1 LKKRASDTAI
11 RKLEEKREEEG
22 SENKCKIEETEEKQ
36 EKRKVPGS
44 AIRRLVEVLERRGDE
59 NGCML
64 KEELLGLYEEVFGYK
79 SEKPLYG
86 VINRAI
92 KRGRV
97 YTIETREGVMICSRG
112 VHERK
117 LLSLLEDIYLTSL
130 YRSRWLGLSERP
142 FVKKFEA
149 KIPDV
154 DRGTYLVYAIQHLLC
169 YEAISSIIKPD
180 YRLVF
185 NIIRLNDVR
194 LLGEAKIKLSL
205 RDLREA
211 VQFYDDAI
219 WKMLTLKAR
228 ALASEP
234 ELVMDLTH
242 RLRETFWRLRD
253 VDVSY
258 FEQVVGVEAER
269 IKNMCRLSAEKLPII
284 VTVLR
289 ELYYLLGD
297 VFTFLIEI
305 ENKHS
310 RRYEELRIATF
321 KVIEEVLR
329 NGELKGECSLC
340 GKPTHDDV
348 ELDILKSILDIY
360 ILPFH
365 ASRITSY

>member
-1 LKKRASDTAI
+1 MRAPGTTD
-11 RKLEEKREEEG
+11 RKQEEKHEEEG
-22 SENKCKIEETEEKQ
+22 SENKCKQ
-36 EKRKVPGS
+36 EKRRVPGS
-44 AIRRLVEVLERRGDE
+44 AIRRLVEVLEEQGDE
-59 NGCML
+59 NGCMI
-64 KEELLGLYEEVFGYK
+64 KEQLLGLYKEVFCYT

-86 VINRAI
+86 VIKRAI
-92 KRGRV
+92 ERRKA
-97 YTIETREGVMICSRG
+97 YTIETREGVMICSRR

-117 LLSLLEDIYLTSL
+117 LLSLLEDIYLTLL
-130 YRSRWLGLSERP
+130 YRSRGLGLSERP
-142 FVKKFEA
+142 PVKKFEA

-169 YEAISSIIKPD
+169 YEAISSIIRPD

-185 NIIRLNDVR
+185 NAIRLNDVR
-194 LLGEAKIKLSL
+194 LLSEAKIKLSL

-211 VQFYDDAI
+211 VRFYDDAI
-219 WKMLTLKAR
+219 WKILTLKAR

-234 ELVMDLTH
+234 ELVVDLTH
-242 RLRETFWRLRD
+242 KLRETLWRLRD

-269 IKNMCRLSAEKLPII
+269 IKNMCGLPAEKLPII

-289 ELYYLLGD
+289 ELYYLLGSLGD
-297 VFTFLIEI
+297 VFAFLIEI
-305 ENKHS
+305 GNKHS

-321 KVIEEVLR
+321 KVIEEALR

-348 ELDILKSILDIY
+348 ELDILKSILDTY

-365 ASRITSY
+365 APQITSY

>member
-1 LKKRASDTAI
+1 MRVPGTAI
-11 RKLEEKREEEG
+11 RKLEE
-22 SENKCKIEETEEKQ
+22 
-36 EKRKVPGS
+36 
-44 AIRRLVEVLERRGDE
+44 VLEKEGGE
-59 NGCML
+59 NGCMV
-64 KEELLGLYEEVFGYK
+64 KEQLLSKYNEFGYK

-92 KRGRV
+92 KRGKA
-97 YTIETREGVMICSRG
+97 YTIETREGIMICSRR

-117 LLSLLEDIYLTSL
+117 LLSILEDIYLTSL
-130 YRSRWLGLSERP
+130 YSLRGLGLSERP
-142 FVKKFEA
+142 PVKKFEA

-169 YEAISSIIKPD
+169 YEAVSTIIKPD

-185 NIIRLNDVR
+185 NAIRLNDVR
-194 LLGEAKIKLSL
+194 LLSEAKIKLSL

-211 VQFYDDAI
+211 VQFYDNAI
-219 WKMLTLKAR
+219 WKMSTLKAR

-234 ELVMDLTH
+234 ELVMD
-242 RLRETFWRLRD
+242 

-258 FEQVVGVEAER
+258 FEQVVGLEAER
-269 IKNMCRLSAEKLPII
+269 IKNMCRLPAEKLPII

-289 ELYYLLGD
+289 ELYYLLGSLGD

-321 KVIEEVLR
+321 KVIEEALR

-348 ELDILKSILDIY
+348 ELDILKSILDTY

-365 ASRITSY
+365 APQITSY

>member
-1 LKKRASDTAI
+1 LRDIENCVEKLKK
-11 RKLEEKREEEG
+11 
-22 SENKCKIEETEEKQ
+22 ETKGKQ
-36 EKRKVPGS
+36 EKRKARGS
-44 AIRRLVEVLERRGDE
+44 AIRRLVKVLERCGDE
-59 NGCML
+59 NGCMI
-64 KEELLGLYEEVFGYK
+64 KEELLGLYEKGFGYK

-86 VINRAI
+86 VISRAI
-92 KRGRV
+92 KWRKV
-97 YTIETREGVMICSRG
+97 YVVETREGVMICSRG

-130 YRSRWLGLSERP
+130 YSSRWLGLSERP

-154 DRGTYLVYAIQHLLC
+154 DKATYLVYAIQHLLC

-185 NIIRLNDVR
+185 NIMRFNDVR
-194 LLGEAKIKLSL
+194 LLSEAKIELSL

-219 WKMLTLKAR
+219 WKMVTLKAR

-234 ELVMDLTH
+234 ELVTDLTH
-242 RLRETFWRLRD
+242 KLRETIWRLRD
-253 VDVSY
+253 VDVNY
-258 FEQVVGVEAER
+258 FEEVVGVEAEK
-269 IKNMCRLSAEKLPII
+269 IKNLYRLPAEKLPII

-289 ELYYLLGD
+289 ELYYLLGSPGG

-310 RRYEELRIATF
+310 RRYEELKIATF
-321 KVIEEVLR
+321 KVIEEALR
-329 NGELKGECSLC
+329 KGELKGECSLC
-340 GKPTHDDV
+340 GKPAYDDV
-348 ELDILKSILDIY
+348 ELDILKSILDLY
-360 ILPFH
+360 TPPFH
-365 ASRITSY
+365 VPRITSY

>member
-1 LKKRASDTAI
+1 MKELKK
-11 RKLEEKREEEG
+11 
-22 SENKCKIEETEEKQ
+22 ETEGKR

-44 AIRRLVEVLERRGDE
+44 AIRRLVEVLERCGGE

-64 KEELLGLYEEVFGYK
+64 KERLLSLHGEVFGYK

-92 KRGRV
+92 KRRKA
-97 YTIETREGVMICSRG
+97 YTIRTREGVMICSRR

-130 YRSRWLGLSERP
+130 YSLRGLGLSERP
-142 FVKKFEA
+142 PVKKFEA

-169 YEAISSIIKPD
+169 YEAISSIIRPD
-180 YRLVF
+180 YRLMF
-185 NIIRLNDVR
+185 NAIRLNDVR
-194 LLGEAKIKLSL
+194 LLSEAKIKLSL

-211 VQFYDDAI
+211 IRFYDDAI
-219 WKMLTLKAR
+219 WKMLTLKAS

-242 RLRETFWRLRD
+242 KLRETIWRLRN

-258 FEQVVGVEAER
+258 FEQAVGVEAER
-269 IKNMCRLSAEKLPII
+269 IKNMCRLPAEKLPII

-289 ELYYLLGD
+289 ELYYLLGSLGD

-321 KVIEEVLR
+321 KVIEEALR

-348 ELDILKSILDIY
+348 ELDILKSILDTY

-365 ASRITSY
+365 APRITSY

>member
-1 LKKRASDTAI
+1 MRTTFLGFGTTYLRRGLKMRVPGTAI
-11 RKLEEKREEEG
+11 RKLEE
-22 SENKCKIEETEEKQ
+22 
-36 EKRKVPGS
+36 
-44 AIRRLVEVLERRGDE
+44 VLEKEGGE
-59 NGCML
+59 NGCMT
-64 KEELLGLYEEVFGYK
+64 KEQLLSKYKEFGYK

-86 VINRAI
+86 VINRAV
-92 KRGRV
+92 KRGKA
-97 YTIETREGVMICSRG
+97 YTIETREGILICSRR

-130 YRSRWLGLSERP
+130 YSLRGLGLSERP
-142 FVKKFEA
+142 PVKKFEA

-185 NIIRLNDVR
+185 NTIRLNDVR
-194 LLGEAKIKLSL
+194 LLSEAKIKLSL

-211 VQFYDDAI
+211 VRFYDDAI

-242 RLRETFWRLRD
+242 KLRETVRRLRN

-269 IKNMCRLSAEKLPII
+269 IKNMCRLPAEKLPII

-289 ELYYLLGD
+289 ELYYLLGSLGD

-321 KVIEEVLR
+321 KVIEEALR

-340 GKPTHDDV
+340 DKPTHDDV

-365 ASRITSY
+365 APQITSY

>member
-1 LKKRASDTAI
+1 L
-11 RKLEEKREEEG
+11 RK
-22 SENKCKIEETEEKQ
+22 ETR
-36 EKRKVPGS
+36 RKVPGT

-59 NGCML
+59 NGCMI
-64 KEELLGLYEEVFGYK
+64 KEQLLGLHKEEFGYK

-92 KRGRV
+92 KWRKAYV
-97 YTIETREGVMICSRG
+97 IETREGIMICSRR

-117 LLSLLEDIYLTSL
+117 LLSILEDIYLTSL
-130 YRSRWLGLSERP
+130 YSSRWLGLSERP

-154 DRGTYLVYAIQHLLC
+154 DRAAYLVYAIQHLLC

-194 LLGEAKIKLSL
+194 LLSEAKIKLSL

-211 VQFYDDAI
+211 VQFYDNAI
-219 WKMLTLKAR
+219 WKMVTLKAR

-242 RLRETFWRLRD
+242 KLRETIWRLRD

-258 FEQVVGVEAER
+258 FEEVVSVEAEK
-269 IKNMCRLSAEKLPII
+269 IKNLCGLPAEKLPII

-289 ELYYLLGD
+289 ELYHLLGSLGD

-305 ENKHS
+305 KNKHS

-321 KVIEEVLR
+321 KVIEEALR

-340 GKPTHDDV
+340 GKPALDDV
-348 ELDILKSILDIY
+348 ELDILKSILDLY
-360 ILPFH
+360 TLPFH
-365 ASRITSY
+365 APRITSY

>member
-1 LKKRASDTAI
+1 
-11 RKLEEKREEEG
+11 
-22 SENKCKIEETEEKQ
+22 
-36 EKRKVPGS
+36 
-44 AIRRLVEVLERRGDE
+44 
-59 NGCML
+59 
-64 KEELLGLYEEVFGYK
+64 
-79 SEKPLYG
+79 
-86 VINRAI
+86 
-92 KRGRV
+92 
-97 YTIETREGVMICSRG
+97 
-112 VHERK
+112 
-117 LLSLLEDIYLTSL
+117 
-130 YRSRWLGLSERP
+130 
-142 FVKKFEA
+142 VKKFEA

-169 YEAISSIIKPD
+169 YEAISSIIRPD

-185 NIIRLNDVR
+185 NAIRLNDVR
-194 LLGEAKIKLSL
+194 LLSEAKIKLSL

-211 VQFYDDAI
+211 VRFYEDAI
-219 WKMLTLKAR
+219 WKILTLKAR
-228 ALASEP
+228 VLASEP

-242 RLRETFWRLRD
+242 KLRETVWRLRD

-269 IKNMCRLSAEKLPII
+269 IKNLCGLPAEKLPII

-289 ELYYLLGD
+289 ELYHLLGSLGD

-305 ENKHS
+305 GNRHS

-321 KVIEEVLR
+321 KVIEEALR

-365 ASRITSY
+365 APQTTSY